1 MKLFFADKD
10 TLECAKGKKMLY
22 LSHFTFSVNIFADSH
37 ARDTLKYV
45 WMQNTFGVK
54 LPELLYS
61 LQKNR
66 IRKQKNMYMYF
77 VPKETLNV
85 RFGAYEKWQAA
96 LVKNTAKGRKEK
108 KKTCFYFI
116 STCFVLCF
124 VSFSLDIS
132 AYKNRY
138 FLKICRPFLQELLF
152 GNGGIADLQY
162 ADL

>member
-1 MKLFFADKD
+1 MFQKYRSGKCDISKII
-10 TLECAKGKKMLY
+10 TLSVLWIPRKYFLVQNVIAVNKNRSWNYFSLTRIFWSAPKGKKLLY

-37 ARDTLKYV
+37 ARDSLKYV

-96 LVKNTAKGRKEK
+96 LVKN
-108 KKTCFYFI
+108 
-116 STCFVLCF
+116 
-124 VSFSLDIS
+124 
-132 AYKNRY
+132 N
-138 FLKICRPFLQELLF
+138 
-152 GNGGIADLQY
+152 
-162 ADL
+162 